1 MILSK
6 LIQLGCFEIFYRF
19 LRRVLAG
26 VGVKGFVEAGYMN
39 LLVQGTNFVM
49 AKSVE
54 GRKNGLLFIFEIT
67 NEYGAS

>member
-1 MILSK
+1 
-6 LIQLGCFEIFYRF
+6 
-19 LRRVLAG
+19 
-26 VGVKGFVEAGYMN
+26 MN